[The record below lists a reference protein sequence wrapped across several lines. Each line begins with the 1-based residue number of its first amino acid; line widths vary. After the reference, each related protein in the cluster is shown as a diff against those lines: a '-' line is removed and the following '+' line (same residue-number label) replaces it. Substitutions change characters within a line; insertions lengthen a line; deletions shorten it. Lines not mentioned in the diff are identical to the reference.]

1 MDGRSSHWS
10 VRKLAEIK
18 IVLLSFTE
26 IETVIWSGKSYFLCE
41 LRIIYKPPIVGRHP
55 ISELD
60 LTASEFQ
67 PAAESKNIMHQR
79 WPFDID
85 TLHDFLTNDLENR

>member
-1 MDGRSSHWS
+1 MVRQIVFPVRASHN
-10 VRKLAEIK
+10 LQ
-18 IVLLSFTE
+18 T
-26 IETVIWSGKSYFLCE
+26 T
-41 LRIIYKPPIVGRHP
+41 VGRHP

-85 TLHDFLTNDLENR
+85 TLHDFLTNDLGNR

>member
-1 MDGRSSHWS
+1 MVRQIVFPVRASHNLQTTD
-10 VRKLAEIK
+10 R
-18 IVLLSFTE
+18 
-26 IETVIWSGKSYFLCE
+26 
-41 LRIIYKPPIVGRHP
+41 RNRHP

-79 WPFDID
+79 WTFNID
-85 TLHDFLTNDLENR
+85 TLRFMIF